1 MKIFEKCF
9 FVSLLQVLLILIYLN
24 LDQSSFIKK
33 IHIDWFM
40 KYNVAETDNHFFVTA
55 LNDNVKLQNY
65 NTSNLE
71 FICQDKTKTSIMD
84 SISMK

>member
-1 MKIFEKCF
+1 MI
-9 FVSLLQVLLILIYLN
+9 
-24 LDQSSFIKK
+24 
-33 IHIDWFM
+33 
-40 KYNVAETDNHFFVTA
+40 YNVAETDNHFFVTA

-84 SISMK
+84 SISMKWLIDILKSLNIVY

>member
-1 MKIFEKCF
+1 
-9 FVSLLQVLLILIYLN
+9 
-24 LDQSSFIKK
+24 
-33 IHIDWFM
+33 M

-71 FICQDKTKTSIMD
+71 FICQDKTKASIMD
-84 SISMK
+84 SISMKWLIDILKSLNIVY

>member
-1 MKIFEKCF
+1 MKC
-9 FVSLLQVLLILIYLN
+9 
-24 LDQSSFIKK
+24 
-33 IHIDWFM
+33 
-40 KYNVAETDNHFFVTA
+40 NVAETDNHFFVTA

-84 SISMK
+84 SISMKWLIDILKSLNIVY

>member
-1 MKIFEKCF
+1 
-9 FVSLLQVLLILIYLN
+9 
-24 LDQSSFIKK
+24 
-33 IHIDWFM
+33 M
-40 KYNVAETDNHFFVTA
+40 KYTVAETDNHFFVTA

-84 SISMK
+84 SISMKWLIDILKSLNIVY

>member
-1 MKIFEKCF
+1 
-9 FVSLLQVLLILIYLN
+9 
-24 LDQSSFIKK
+24 
-33 IHIDWFM
+33 M

-71 FICQDKTKTSIMD
+71 FICQDKTKTSIVD
-84 SISMK
+84 SISMKWLIDILKSLNIVY

>member
-1 MKIFEKCF
+1 
-9 FVSLLQVLLILIYLN
+9 
-24 LDQSSFIKK
+24 
-33 IHIDWFM
+33 M

-84 SISMK
+84 SISMKWFIDILKSLNIVY

>member
-1 MKIFEKCF
+1 
-9 FVSLLQVLLILIYLN
+9 
-24 LDQSSFIKK
+24 
-33 IHIDWFM
+33 M

-84 SISMK
+84 SISMKWLIDILKSLNIVY

>member
-1 MKIFEKCF
+1 MLFRFFIIGLIDFNLCKLGPIF
-9 FVSLLQVLLILIYLN
+9 IY
-24 LDQSSFIKK
+24 KK

-65 NTSNLE
+65 NTSCLV
-71 FICQDKTKTSIMD
+71 FICQDKTKTLIMD

>member
-1 MKIFEKCF
+1 
-9 FVSLLQVLLILIYLN
+9 
-24 LDQSSFIKK
+24 
-33 IHIDWFM
+33 M

-84 SISMK
+84 SISMKWLIDILKSLNIVD

>member
-1 MKIFEKCF
+1 
-9 FVSLLQVLLILIYLN
+9 
-24 LDQSSFIKK
+24 
-33 IHIDWFM
+33 M

-65 NTSNLE
+65 DTSNLE

-84 SISMK
+84 SISMKWLIDILKSLNIVY

>member
-1 MKIFEKCF
+1 
-9 FVSLLQVLLILIYLN
+9 
-24 LDQSSFIKK
+24 
-33 IHIDWFM
+33 M

-71 FICQDKTKTSIMD
+71 FICQDKTKTSIID
-84 SISMK
+84 SISMKWLIDILKSLNIVY

>member
-1 MKIFEKCF
+1 
-9 FVSLLQVLLILIYLN
+9 
-24 LDQSSFIKK
+24 
-33 IHIDWFM
+33 M

-55 LNDNVKLQNY
+55 LNDNIKLQNY

-84 SISMK
+84 SISMKWLIDILKSLNIVY

>member
-1 MKIFEKCF
+1 
-9 FVSLLQVLLILIYLN
+9 
-24 LDQSSFIKK
+24 
-33 IHIDWFM
+33 M
-40 KYNVAETDNHFFVTA
+40 KYNVAETDDHFFVTA

-84 SISMK
+84 SISMKWLIDILKSLNIVY

>member
-1 MKIFEKCF
+1 
-9 FVSLLQVLLILIYLN
+9 
-24 LDQSSFIKK
+24 
-33 IHIDWFM
+33 M

-55 LNDNVKLQNY
+55 LNNNVKLQNY

-84 SISMK
+84 SISMKWLIDILKSLNIVY

>member
-1 MKIFEKCF
+1 
-9 FVSLLQVLLILIYLN
+9 
-24 LDQSSFIKK
+24 
-33 IHIDWFM
+33 M

-55 LNDNVKLQNY
+55 LNDNVKLQYY

-84 SISMK
+84 SISMKWLIDILKSLNIVY

>member
-1 MKIFEKCF
+1 MK
-9 FVSLLQVLLILIYLN
+9 
-24 LDQSSFIKK
+24 
-33 IHIDWFM
+33 H
-40 KYNVAETDNHFFVTA
+40 NVAETDNHFFVTA

-84 SISMK
+84 SISMKWLIDILKSLNIVY

>member
-1 MKIFEKCF
+1 
-9 FVSLLQVLLILIYLN
+9 
-24 LDQSSFIKK
+24 
-33 IHIDWFM
+33 M

-71 FICQDKTKTSIMD
+71 FICQDKIKTSIMD
-84 SISMK
+84 SISMKWLIDILKSLNIVY

>member
-1 MKIFEKCF
+1 MLFRFFIIGLIDFNLSKLRPIF
-9 FVSLLQVLLILIYLN
+9 IY
-24 LDQSSFIKK
+24 KK
-33 IHIDWFM
+33 IQIDWFM
-40 KYNVAETDNHFFVTA
+40 KYNVAEIDNHFFVTA

>member
-1 MKIFEKCF
+1 
-9 FVSLLQVLLILIYLN
+9 
-24 LDQSSFIKK
+24 
-33 IHIDWFM
+33 M
-40 KYNVAETDNHFFVTA
+40 KYNVAETDNRFFVTA

-84 SISMK
+84 SISMKWLIDILKSLNIVY

>member
-1 MKIFEKCF
+1 
-9 FVSLLQVLLILIYLN
+9 
-24 LDQSSFIKK
+24 
-33 IHIDWFM
+33 M

-65 NTSNLE
+65 NTSNLA

-84 SISMK
+84 SISMKWLIDILKSLNIVY

>member
-1 MKIFEKCF
+1 
-9 FVSLLQVLLILIYLN
+9 
-24 LDQSSFIKK
+24 
-33 IHIDWFM
+33 M

-71 FICQDKTKTSIMD
+71 FICQDQTKTSIMD
-84 SISMK
+84 SISMKWLIDILKSLNIVY

>member
-1 MKIFEKCF
+1 
-9 FVSLLQVLLILIYLN
+9 
-24 LDQSSFIKK
+24 
-33 IHIDWFM
+33 M

-71 FICQDKTKTSIMD
+71 FICQDKTKTSIID
-84 SISMK
+84 SISMKWLIDILKYLNIVY